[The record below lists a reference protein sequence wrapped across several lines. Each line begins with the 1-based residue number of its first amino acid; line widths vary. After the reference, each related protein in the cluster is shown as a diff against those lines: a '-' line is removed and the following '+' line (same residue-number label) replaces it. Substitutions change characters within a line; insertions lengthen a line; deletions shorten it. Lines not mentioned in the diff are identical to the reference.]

1 MKHIT
6 TNNPCSILEL
16 GPETQHLFAVA
27 HAVSVSLAFI
37 IHPVFSFQGLV
48 NVFIKKNAMAVK
60 FETKVILFFFFPSS
74 LFKGRQMC
82 HDSSEEYM
90 NQLEHLRWNFFCE
103 NS

>member
-27 HAVSVSLAFI
+27 HAFSVSLAFI

-48 NVFIKKNAMAVK
+48 NVFMKKNAMAVK

-74 LFKGRQMC
+74 SFKRRQMC
-82 HDSSEEYM
+82 QDSSEEYM
-90 NQLEHLRWNFFCE
+90 NQLEHLRWNFFFE

>member
-6 TNNPCSILEL
+6 TNNPCSVLEL

-27 HAVSVSLAFI
+27 HAVLVSLAFL

-90 NQLEHLRWNFFCE
+90 NQLEHLRWNFFFE